1 MQLMASGAGSWRDD
15 KRLLADPEAARRP
28 QVRVLP
34 KMPLFIQ

>member
-1 MQLMASGAGSWRDD
+1 MQLMASGAGSWRND
-15 KRLLADPEAARRP
+15 KRLFTDAEAAQQP